1 MTDSLW
7 FTWGPAAG
15 DVDFYE
21 LNLYNPNG
29 TQKETWHRKDLK
41 EWHFQGLVPGRKYRL
56 VVVTHSGDLTNTAD
70 AEGRTGKKHKSLG
83 IFVWSH
89 LSEFILDH
97 NYATD
102 LF

>member
-7 FTWGPAAG
+7 FTWHPAAG

-29 TQKETWHRKDLK
+29 TQKETEQMKDLE
-41 EWHFQGLVPGRKYRL
+41 EWHFQGLIPGRKYTL
-56 VVVTHSGDLTNTAD
+56 VVVTHSGDLTNTAN
-70 AEGRTGKKHKSLG
+70 AEGRTGTGFFFIPICLNSL
-83 IFVWSH
+83 V
-89 LSEFILDH
+89 H